1 MTLGSAG
8 ALVVAAGLAGTLCSR
23 GEPRPPAADSVAV
36 DSQALADTGA
46 RGDSAVPLD
55 SAARGDS
62 AARPDVADS
71 SPLPRIPA
79 ESGVRRPP
87 IMDPAPRQRPPRL
100 PRPDSSGSG
109 S

>member
-36 DSQALADTGA
+36 DSQDLADT
-46 RGDSAVPLD
+46 V
-55 SAARGDS
+55 ARGDS
-62 AARPDVADS
+62 AARSDSFARPDVADS
-71 SPLPRIPA
+71 GLPPRIPA

>member
-23 GEPRPPAADSVAV
+23 GEPRPAAADSVTV
-36 DSQALADTGA
+36 DSQALADT
-46 RGDSAVPLD
+46 
-55 SAARGDS
+55 AARGDS
-62 AARPDVADS
+62 LVPPDSAARIDSSARPHAADS
-71 SPLPRIPA
+71 GHPPSIPA

-109 S
+109 A